1 MHQLINKKIII
12 YFFLFV
18 LFASLN
24 NKNLNYLD
32 FLKIKKINISGLD
45 NESSSKLL
53 KELSLFKGEGLL
65 FFDKF
70 QIKEILNSNDMI
82 EKFSIFKKYPSTL
95 EIKIKKVKILA
106 HTKKDNAN
114 FFIGSNGK
122 LIKIKDIEQRVPFI
136 FGNFEVEDFL
146 KLEKKIKKSKL
157 ETHQIKN
164 LFFFKSGRWDIEMLN
179 GILIKLP
186 RKKIKE
192 SLDLSVTIL
201 NDNNFEDIRIIDL
214 RQRDQVI
221 ING

>member
-1 MHQLINKKIII
+1 M
-12 YFFLFV
+12 
-18 LFASLN
+18 
-24 NKNLNYLD
+24 
-32 FLKIKKINISGLD
+32 
-45 NESSSKLL
+45 
-53 KELSLFKGEGLL
+53 
-65 FFDKF
+65 
-70 QIKEILNSNDMI
+70 
-82 EKFSIFKKYPSTL
+82 PT
-95 EIKIKKVKILA
+95 
-106 HTKKDNAN
+106 
-114 FFIGSNGK
+114 FIGSNGK